1 MVCQNTL
8 IKNFLQTNMV
18 IEFTKTFSPNFKGNP
33 KEIISLI
40 INFDTQG
47 KSFDERDRN
56 SLKLFNIGDET
67 INVKSF
73 KVPHLINKIAYKFF
87 RSSKAERSFTYAHKL
102 LENGILT
109 PTPIA
114 YFEEETILF
123 GHSYYVSKH
132 LKYDLTY
139 RELTTEGIYKGNKEI
154 LAAFAKFTYTLH
166 NKGIHFLD
174 HSPGNTLITKEGE
187 MYHFSLVDLNRMKF
201 YDIPY
206 EDRLKNFERLS
217 PKKWMYEIMGKE
229 YARIS
234 GQDVEYTIE
243 TMWKHTQDFQEAFHK
258 KKRLK
263 KKLKGIFNK

>member
-1 MVCQNTL
+1 MYFYLV
-8 IKNFLQTNMV
+8 KH
-18 IEFTKTFSPNFKGNP
+18 TFSDTYTGEQE
-33 KEIISLI
+33 EICAMIA
-40 INFDTQG
+40 NFDTQG

-109 PTPIA
+109 PAPIA

-174 HSPGNTLITKEGE
+174 HSPGNTLIVINDDG
-187 MYHFSLVDLNRMKF
+187 YDFYLVDLNRMNF
-201 YDIPY
+201 GSMDF
-206 EDRLKNFERLS
+206 ETRMTNFERLS
-217 PKKWMYEIMGKE
+217 YNESDIAIMAKAYAKE
-229 YARIS
+229 S
-234 GQDVEYTIE
+234 GEDQEKVYKAICNA
-243 TMWKHTQDFQEAFHK
+243 TQSFQEKFHK
-258 KKRLK
+258 KQQLK
-263 KKLKGIFNK
+263 KKLKFWKKA